1 MSQLK
6 DYRKQSKITEINEF
20 EIYVNNGADDVFG
33 DNYLGDFVWE
43 CISYGRDSI
52 YLCGI

>member
-1 MSQLK
+1 MSRLK

-20 EIYVNNGADDVFG
+20 EIYVKNGADDVFG
-33 DNYLGDFVWE
+33 DNYLGGFVWE

>member
-20 EIYVNNGADDVFG
+20 EIYVKNGADG
-33 DNYLGDFVWE
+33 KMSQMALYSL
-43 CISYGRDSI
+43 RA
-52 YLCGI
+52 